1 MKKLADWLNS
11 HPEAKADLVGYAD
24 AGTGNAQ
31 INRTISEKRM
41 KAVADVL
48 VQKYGI
54 KASRLTTGFK
64 GDSVQPFKNN
74 DDNRAVIS
82 VAAE

>member
-1 MKKLADWLNS
+1 
-11 HPEAKADLVGYAD
+11 
-24 AGTGNAQ
+24 
-31 INRTISEKRM
+31 M

-74 DDNRAVIS
+74 DDNRVVIS